1 LKISVHFFGRTLQHL
16 LLLALFGIT
25 IGCGSPDLRQESPK
39 VLLSESTLTKILTDV
54 HLIEAAMNMRRN
66 NGQEFEL
73 QKNALYDSLFVNY
86 SLTPQ
91 LLEDNL
97 IFYNKRPEI
106 MEKVYQNVI
115 DSLMTMQKNL
125 RIEDIQTR

>member
-1 LKISVHFFGRTLQHL
+1 MSLRIFGRTPLFIL
-16 LLLALFGIT
+16 LVVLIGISAA
-25 IGCGSPDLRQESPK
+25 CVRSEMRNNRPK
-39 VLLSESTLTKILTDV
+39 VLISQATLTKVITEV

-66 NGQEFEL
+66 NGQEFEQ
-73 QKNALYDSLFVNY
+73 QKNALYDSLFVNH

-97 IFYNKRPEI
+97 VFYNKRPEI

-115 DSLMTMQKNL
+115 DSLMNMQKNL
-125 RIEDIQTR
+125 RVEDIPTR